1 MNLLKSEAART
12 VAAVL
17 SFPILTGI
25 FTIIVSVYFSFV
37 TDSYWRDVYKD
48 YSALILLFS
57 AIISGIISSMVY
69 LILED
74 LFN

>member
-12 VAAVL
+12 MAAIL
-17 SFPILTGI
+17 LFPILIGI
-25 FTIIVSVYFSFV
+25 FCISSSVYFAIV
-37 TDSYWRDVYKD
+37 TDSYWKDVYKD
-48 YSALILLFS
+48 YCPIIVLLSALF
-57 AIISGIISSMVY
+57 AGIISSMVY